1 MDVLTLNYSPFTCP
15 DRLLWVDLVFIGF
28 FLSFLPLPS
37 SSPLSLSPLFF
48 QCIPRASTRSTNTIA
63 LYFTPFDHLIR
74 MHSYSA
80 NNKAVSFDT
89 RFDNTISNQLS
100 ILSLSLSLLRF
111 IFGYLPIFRI
121 KAGKFDGKVAMIET
135 E

>member
-1 MDVLTLNYSPFTCP
+1 MGRPGFYWLFSLLPSP
-15 DRLLWVDLVFIGF
+15 
-28 FLSFLPLPS
+28 PS
-37 SSPLSLSPLFF
+37 SSSLSLSPLFF

-100 ILSLSLSLLRF
+100 ILSLSLLRFRF

>member
-28 FLSFLPLPS
+28 FLSFLPLPP
-37 SSPLSLSPLFF
+37 PLSLSPLFF

-100 ILSLSLSLLRF
+100 ILSLSFSLLRF